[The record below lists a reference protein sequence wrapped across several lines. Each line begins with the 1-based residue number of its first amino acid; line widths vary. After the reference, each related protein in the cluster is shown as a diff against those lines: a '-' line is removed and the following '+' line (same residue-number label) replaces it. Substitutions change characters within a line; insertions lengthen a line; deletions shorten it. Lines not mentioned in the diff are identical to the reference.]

1 MGEQGAG
8 KSERERMRDDVWM
21 ELRSATE
28 AKRAGGSK
36 TRWSSETR
44 EREGEGV
51 LIANNSVQRTF
62 PPFLHPG
69 STDVHGRLILE
80 RSEFTHHVHTQ
91 RV

>member
-1 MGEQGAG
+1 MCGCRCEVRTTSSQTETKRETVRENGRE
-8 KSERERMRDDVWM
+8 KDLRER
-21 ELRSATE
+21 
-28 AKRAGGSK
+28 KG
-36 TRWSSETR
+36 
-44 EREGEGV
+44 ERFV
-51 LIANNSVQRTF
+51 ASNSVQRTF